1 MAAFANGTLI
11 STTGEDIAIEKITT
25 ESVEFLDIDTKQDKF
40 LLCISIDSSLEAESV
55 HVSTNTGQYIA
66 CSATTE
72 FYVLD
77 KGWVNCKNLS
87 VLDKLVCPT
96 GDSIEYVRN
105 ISVESEEITMNSINI
120 GSEEEELSGWK
131 DEYSTLGHFA
141 HGVLVK

>member
-25 ESVEFLDIDTKQDKF
+25 ESIEFLDTKQDNF
-40 LLCISIDSSLEAESV
+40 LLCINIEISSESESV
-55 HVSTNTGQYIA
+55 HVSTNTGENIV
-66 CSATTE
+66 CSTTTE

-77 KGWVNCKNLS
+77 KGWVNSKNLS

-96 GDSIEYVRN
+96 GDSVQYVTSA
-105 ISVESEEITMNSINI
+105 SVESEEITMNSINI

-141 HGVLVK
+141 HDVLVK